1 MKHVELMAE
10 AAKLVQPRGAVYG
23 DIRENHE
30 QIAKVATLLTG
41 IELDAHNIL
50 MVMLAVKLSRIARS
64 PEHVDSYLDALN
76 NLSFAGELATEGE
89 A

>member
-30 QIAKVATLLTG
+30 Q
-41 IELDAHNIL
+41 NIL

-76 NLSFAGELATEGE
+76 YLSFAGELATEGE